1 MTDPFFT
8 RKRKTTGTI
17 PPTSS
22 KKRKG
27 KPTPT
32 ISNAN
37 DEEILSDDE
46 TGLVETDGSI
56 TESESERETPAEKRR
71 RLAKQYIESVKNNIG
86 EGEIDAA
93 EIDRDLIAERLK
105 TDALE
110 KTGRAFKE
118 IADTFKF
125 PIDPT
130 SLKSGRHDLAVT
142 CIAIA
147 DNFKYFYTASK
158 DCSIKK
164 WDVDTGRKLHEF
176 PGGRKSVKQFDGHTD
191 HVLSLALSSDGKYL
205 ASGGADKK
213 INIWNVDDNKFLK
226 CFWQHKDAVT
236 ALAFRKGANQL
247 YSASKDRSIK
257 VWNIDELSYVETLY
271 GHQDQVMA
279 IDALFFERC
288 VTVGSGDRTCRLWK
302 IAKESQLV
310 FRAGDKKEVHPGGG
324 LDAVAMIDEDN
335 FLTGSDNGT
344 ISLWNVNKKKPV
356 YSYPLSHGSVET
368 FCSGSLKIDNPRWI
382 ISLATLRYSNLFAS
396 GSWDGQIRLWKIK
409 SGLRSFDLIS
419 SIPVLGFINSLSFL
433 TSEKKTYLVIGAG
446 QEHRL
451 GRWERIKEAKN
462 RWKSVEL

>member
-8 RKRKTTGTI
+8 RKRKSTGTT
-17 PPTSS
+17 PSTSS

-46 TGLVETDGSI
+46 TGPGSVESNGSI
-56 TESESERETPAEKRR
+56 TESESDRETPAEKRR
-71 RLAKQYIESVKNNIG
+71 RLAKQYIESVKKKIG
-86 EGEIDAA
+86 EGEFDAA

-125 PIDPT
+125 PIDSA

-142 CIAIA
+142 CIAVA
-147 DNFKYFYTASK
+147 DGFKYFYTASK
-158 DCSIKK
+158 DCSIRK
-164 WDVDTGRKLHEF
+164 WDIETGRKLHEF
-176 PGGRKSVKQFDGHTD
+176 PGGRRGVKQFDGHTD
-191 HVLSLALSSDGKYL
+191 HILALALSSDGKYL

-213 INIWNVDDNKFLK
+213 INIWNVDDNKLLK
-226 CFWQHKDAVT
+226 CFRQHKDAVT
-236 ALAFRKGANQL
+236 ALVFRKGANQL
-247 YSASKDRSIK
+247 YSASKDRTVK
-257 VWNIDELSYVETLY
+257 VWNIDELSYIETLY

-279 IDALFFERC
+279 IDALSLERC

-302 IAKESQLV
+302 ISKESQLV
-310 FRAGDKKEVHPGGG
+310 FRAAGKISDEDKKEVHHGGG

-368 FCSGSLKIDNPRWI
+368 FCPGSQKIDNPRWI
-382 ISLATLRYSNLFAS
+382 TSLATLRYSNLFAS

-409 SGLRSFDLIS
+409 PGLRSFELIS
-419 SIPVLGFINSLSFL
+419 TIPVPGFINSLGFL
-433 TSEKKTYLVIGAG
+433 MMPSEDKTYLVIGA
-446 QEHRL
+446 
-451 GRWERIKEAKN
+451 
-462 RWKSVEL
+462 